1 MVLPPA
7 TANALDE
14 LCTGLRARFG
24 GRVERL
30 ALFGSRARGEA
41 NEDSDVDVLVV
52 IEGLTSGEGREVDAL
67 VGDLLTRHDV
77 LLSPLLI
84 SSEHFDRWRARE
96 RAIVGEIERDGVAL

>member
-84 SSEHFDRWRARE
+84 SSEHQVPTPASPLVEPRFLPRPLATS
-96 RAIVGEIERDGVAL
+96 